1 MKTTLENVLLR
12 NQPKFHGIVDFNPE
26 TEKIT
31 PLNLSKTN
39 IDLSEDIF
47 SSTELFSNYIDKLR
61 KTATA
66 KFLIGGYA
74 EDREMYK
81 RSALFSFEK
90 QNLNK
95 QVENVVVTNA
105 EPRRLHL
112 GIDIWGDAGTKIYA
126 PLGGMVHSFANNNNF
141 GDYGATIILQHQ
153 LNTVTFYTL
162 YGHLSLNDIANLKV
176 GHFFTRGQ
184 CFAHFGNPFENG
196 NWPPHLHFQII
207 EDIAFK
213 EGDYP
218 GVCKLSEKKKFL
230 SNCPDPDLI
239 LNMLQYTKP

>member
-1 MKTTLENVLLR
+1 MKTKLEDILQK
-12 NQPKFHGIVDFNPE
+12 NQTHFHCIVDFDAA
-26 TEKIT
+26 TEKIARLDLSDSNRELT
-31 PLNLSKTN
+31 NEIFSNLENFTAYIESKTKQ
-39 IDLSEDIF
+39 
-47 SSTELFSNYIDKLR
+47 TGV
-61 KTATA
+61 

-74 EDREMYK
+74 ELREMYK
-81 RSALFSFEK
+81 LSALFNFEK

-112 GIDIWGDAGTKIYA
+112 GMDIWGDAGTKIYA

-153 LNTVTFYTL
+153 LDTVTFYTL
-162 YGHLSLNDIANLKV
+162 YGHLSINDITSLKV

-184 CFAHFGNPFENG
+184 CFAHFGNSFENG

-218 GVCKLSEKKKFL
+218 GVCKLSEKKKYL
-230 SNCPDPDLI
+230 GNCPDPDLI
-239 LNMLQYTKP
+239 LNMLQYTKQ